1 MRITGAD
8 IQLSSSREFRQ
19 TETRQER
26 LEIRLGPS
34 TPPPRPELEISSRA
48 RELAVQL
55 SADESP
61 LLAPQEAAAADESAA
76 RGDPN
81 LSLLIGLIE
90 TLTGRPVRLFDAS
103 ALGSAPAAEA
113 SVAAAAQTG
122 SQAAAPSTDPGFS
135 IDYQA
140 RQTRSEYERTSVQA
154 QGEIQTADGERIRFS
169 LSLQMQRAYSET
181 TELRFTAGAAA
192 ERKDPLVINF
202 DGRAAQL
209 TDQRFEFDLDA
220 DGQTERLP
228 LLSGGSGLLAFDRN
242 GDGRINDGREL
253 FGALSGDGFGDLVA
267 LDSDGNGWI
276 DSGDT
281 LFGQLRV
288 WMPDPTAAD
297 DAERGRLMTLEE
309 AGVGAI
315 SLSSIS
321 SAFDL
326 RGSGNSD
333 LGQIRSTG
341 LYVSTAREVG
351 TVQQIDFS
359 V

>member
-19 TETRQER
+19 TESRQER

-34 TPPPRPELEISSRA
+34 TPPPRPELEISTRA

-113 SVAAAAQTG
+113 SVAAAAQAG
-122 SQAAAPSTDPGFS
+122 SQAATPSTDPGFS
-135 IDYQA
+135 VDYQA

-169 LSLQMQRAYSET
+169 LSLQKERAYS
-181 TELRFTAGAAA
+181 RAQGSAGDQFRWPRGAADRPA
-192 ERKDPLVINF
+192 FRVRSGCRWPD
-202 DGRAAQL
+202 RAPAPAQRR
-209 TDQRFEFDLDA
+209 QR
-220 DGQTERLP
+220 
-228 LLSGGSGLLAFDRN
+228 S
-242 GDGRINDGREL
+242 
-253 FGALSGDGFGDLVA
+253 
-267 LDSDGNGWI
+267 
-276 DSGDT
+276 
-281 LFGQLRV
+281 
-288 WMPDPTAAD
+288 
-297 DAERGRLMTLEE
+297 
-309 AGVGAI
+309 AGV
-315 SLSSIS
+315 
-321 SAFDL
+321 
-326 RGSGNSD
+326 
-333 LGQIRSTG
+333 
-341 LYVSTAREVG
+341 
-351 TVQQIDFS
+351 
-359 V
+359 